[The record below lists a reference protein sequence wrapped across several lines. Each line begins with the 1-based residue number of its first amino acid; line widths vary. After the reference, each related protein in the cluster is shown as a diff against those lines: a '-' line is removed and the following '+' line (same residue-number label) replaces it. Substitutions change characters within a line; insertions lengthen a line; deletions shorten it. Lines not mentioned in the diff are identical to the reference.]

1 MMRVAL
7 LPQLA
12 QLAQTVVGHDLAA
25 KIPAVVGHED
35 LARDVDHQVH
45 PAVVAVEE
53 DVRRVGDESS
63 EHRHTL
69 FRQTGDFDFT
79 VGNRKSLA
87 HIDEMILQTLEEL
100 PHLLAGQTAVDDRHL
115 HTAQLRRASHA
126 RFDLDHL
133 LRDEVEQTTDLLLD
147 ADRLVALEWRGTHF
161 QVDGG
166 GNRLVSP
173 DGDDVAW
180 FHSRKE
186 GRINEQDGVGKG
198 GGVEGDGLLPEIVR
212 SGGYPVIDGR
222 FCIETDRFVLLEV
235 IPI

>member
-1 MMRVAL
+1 MRVAL

-79 VGNRKSLA
+79 VGNRKSPNSPRSFSRWW
-87 HIDEMILQTLEEL
+87 T
-100 PHLLAGQTAVDDRHL
+100 
-115 HTAQLRRASHA
+115 RR
-126 RFDLDHL
+126 
-133 LRDEVEQTTDLLLD
+133 
-147 ADRLVALEWRGTHF
+147 
-161 QVDGG
+161 
-166 GNRLVSP
+166 
-173 DGDDVAW
+173 
-180 FHSRKE
+180 
-186 GRINEQDGVGKG
+186 
-198 GGVEGDGLLPEIVR
+198 R
-212 SGGYPVIDGR
+212 SA
-222 FCIETDRFVLLEV
+222 
-235 IPI
+235 

>member
-1 MMRVAL
+1 MRVAL

-63 EHRHTL
+63 EYRHTL

-87 HIDEMILQTLEEL
+87 HIDEMM
-100 PHLLAGQTAVDDRHL
+100 
-115 HTAQLRRASHA
+115 
-126 RFDLDHL
+126 
-133 LRDEVEQTTDLLLD
+133 
-147 ADRLVALEWRGTHF
+147 
-161 QVDGG
+161 
-166 GNRLVSP
+166 SP
-173 DGDDVAW
+173 G
-180 FHSRKE
+180 STPGKKE
-186 GRINEQDGVGKG
+186 GLMNRTASEK
-198 GGVEGDGLLPEIVR
+198 VEEWKEMGFSPK
-212 SGGYPVIDGR
+212 S
-222 FCIETDRFVLLEV
+222 
-235 IPI
+235 